1 MNQPGDRAPRVLFVC
16 TGNICRSPTAEGVL
30 RALAARAGVAVEVDS
45 AGLLGAHAGEPPDA
59 RAQAAA
65 ARRGYDLAA
74 LRARRF
80 EAEDLDAYDHVWVM
94 DRGHLNQLRRRYG
107 ARGHVRLFLDAA
119 APDGVR
125 AREVPDPYLG
135 EAAAFEAVLDL
146 IEAGC
151 RAAVAAWGPASDGDG
166 SGREDMRSPAGVPR
180 HLTITP

>member
-1 MNQPGDRAPRVLFVC
+1 VSERAGAPLRVLFVC

-30 RALAARAGVAVEVDS
+30 RALAARSGVALEVDS
-45 AGLLGAHAGEPPDA
+45 AGLLGAHAGEAPDP

-65 ARRGYDLAA
+65 ARRGYDLGA

-80 EAEDLDAYDHVWVM
+80 EPEDLDAFDHVWVM
-94 DRGHLNQLRRRYG
+94 DRGHLNQMRRRYG
-107 ARGHVRLFLDAA
+107 ARAHVRLFLEAT

-146 IEAGC
+146 VEAGC
-151 RAAVAAWGPASDGDG
+151 AAAVAAWRAPDDGANAVPG
-166 SGREDMRSPAGVPR
+166 SPGA
-180 HLTITP
+180 

>member
-1 MNQPGDRAPRVLFVC
+1 MTQPGDRAPRVLFVC

-30 RALAARAGVAVEVDS
+30 RALAAREGIAVDVDS
-45 AGLLGAHAGEPPDA
+45 AGLLGAHAGEPPDP

-65 ARRGYDLAA
+65 ARRGYDLGA
-74 LRARRF
+74 LRARRL
-80 EAEDLDAYDHVWVM
+80 EAEDLGAYDHVWVM

-107 ARGHVRLFLDAA
+107 PREHVRLFLDAV

-151 RAAVAAWGPASDGDG
+151 RAAVAGWRASPGEAG
-166 SGREDMRSPAGVPR
+166 SGASA
-180 HLTITP
+180 

>member
-1 MNQPGDRAPRVLFVC
+1 VNEDRAAPRRVLFVC

-30 RALAARAGVAVEVDS
+30 SALAVRAGVPVEVDS
-45 AGLLGAHAGEPPDA
+45 AGLLGAHAGQPPDP

-65 ARRGYDLAA
+65 ALRGYDLGA

-80 EAEDLDAYDHVWVM
+80 EPEDLDAFDHVWVM

-107 ARGHVRLFLDAA
+107 ERSHVRLFLEAT
-119 APDGVR
+119 APQGVR

-146 IEAGC
+146 VEAGC
-151 RAAVAAWGPASDGDG
+151 RAAVAAWRTPAEGAEPG
-166 SGREDMRSPAGVPR
+166 A
-180 HLTITP
+180 